1 MEKIEVKICAG
12 TACFVMGAPQ
22 IQALEFSAPADIAD
36 RIETVE
42 VRCMNHCNKGSGY
55 NKGPFVEVNGELIE
69 EATMEKVV
77 AKIRELI
84 AKEEEENC

>member
-1 MEKIEVKICAG
+1 MEKVKVKICAG

-22 IQALEFSAPADIAD
+22 IQSLEFAAPEDLADK
-36 RIETVE
+36 IEVTE
-42 VRCMNHCNKGSGY
+42 VRCMDYCSRGKGY
-55 NKGPFVEVNGELIE
+55 NKGPFVEINGEVIE

-77 AKIRELI
+77 AKIREVI